1 MSIKRFAT
9 HLWFNNQAEEAAKL
23 YTTLFPNSHI
33 DNITKAPV
41 DMPGDIKAGSP
52 FVVNLTIMGQ
62 KYIFLNGGP
71 MYKLGPQ
78 VSLYVSVDGQE
89 ALDKYWNALV
99 ADGGKPLRCGWVTDR
114 FGLSWQIIP
123 SRFEELVGDSDKAKV
138 GRVTQAMLKMQKLD
152 ICGL

>member
-1 MSIKRFAT
+1 
-9 HLWFNNQAEEAAKL
+9 
-23 YTTLFPNSHI
+23 
-33 DNITKAPV
+33 
-41 DMPGDIKAGSP
+41 MPGDIKAGSP

-138 GRVTQAMLKMQKLD
+138 GRVTQAMIKMQKLD
-152 ICGL
+152 ICDLEAAARGETKSEITN